1 MPFSPT
7 DSTIYAP
14 LFSDPSLA
22 NIFSD
27 QQFVRDM
34 LTVEAAL
41 AEVQGR
47 LGVIPKAAAETIAAE
62 AAALTV
68 DFEALQAG
76 VEQAGVPI
84 IELVR

>member
-47 LGVIPKAAAETIAAE
+47 LGVIPE
-62 AAALTV
+62 AAAAKIV
-68 DFEALQAG
+68 AG
-76 VEQAGVPI
+76 A
-84 IELVR
+84 